1 MNVGFPD
8 PKDFIYDISEKLAI
22 SYSQIRKDFP
32 TWQDQDVRITTYS
45 KCANVIESILFSWN
59 FKNEQL
65 SDPQWYDRIPY
76 IHTPTPTQI
85 KTTQAVYDSLLMI
98 SFVHWYIGTLEHF
111 FRVLLKQINPESRLV
126 NFYDICKY
134 VLEYFELKEEYEKQ
148 FDIFRLLRNSMH
160 NNGVITDRHA
170 HPIEYDGVTY
180 DFQLGRQIKN
190 ANWFMLNKVAS
201 ELHDCLNKIC
211 RNEEISQIL
220 FIEDPSYFDVSETS
234 YVSFELE

>member
-1 MNVGFPD
+1 MDVCFPD
-8 PKDFIYDISEKLAI
+8 EKDFIYDISKKLAM
-22 SYSQIRKDFP
+22 SYSQIRQDFP

-45 KCANVIESILFSWN
+45 KCANITENILFSWN

-65 SDPQWYDRIPY
+65 GKPNWYDKIPY
-76 IHTPTPTQI
+76 IQTPTPNQI
-85 KTTQAVYDSLLMI
+85 KTIQTGYGAFLMV
-98 SFVHWYIGTLEHF
+98 SFVHWYIGILEHF
-111 FRVLLKQINPESRLV
+111 FRVLLKHIESSSRLR
-126 NFYDICKY
+126 NFYDICNY
-134 VLEYFELKEEYEKQ
+134 ILEYFELEEYQKQ
-148 FDIFRLLRNSMH
+148 FELFRLLRNSMH

-180 DFQLGRQIKN
+180 DFQFGRQIRN
-190 ANWFMLNKVAS
+190 VNWFMLCKVAS

-211 RNEEISQIL
+211 RNNEISQVS